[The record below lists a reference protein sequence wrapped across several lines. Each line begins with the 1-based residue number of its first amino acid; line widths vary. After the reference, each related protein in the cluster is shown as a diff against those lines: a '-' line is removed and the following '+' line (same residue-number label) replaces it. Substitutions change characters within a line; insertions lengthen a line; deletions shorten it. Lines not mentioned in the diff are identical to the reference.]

1 MRKQMNDLEKMWDTL
16 QSGKLDAFADILYG
30 DLYIKSSHEQQDM
43 PKREPYSN
51 IEPNT
56 GLRRHGEI

>member
-1 MRKQMNDLEKMWDTL
+1 MSDIDKMWSTL
-16 QSGKLDAFADILYG
+16 QSGNLDAFADMLYG
-30 DLYIKSSHEQQDM
+30 DLRTKAKHEQQDM

-56 GLRRHGEI
+56 GIRRHGPI